1 MKPIILFLA
10 ILVATSLACG
20 VGRPA
25 STPPPLPSVTAP
37 PTLPAGTPL
46 SAQPSL
52 PTDSAATAAPTT
64 ALPVV
69 TVIIPTAPPAPE
81 GSDTMRLNIYMI
93 AVDDNGTSGKK
104 IGCNDSVIP
113 IVVDLPR
120 SQGVLRTALTRLL
133 AQKGQYYGESGL
145 YNALYQS
152 NLTIESLAVLDGE
165 AIMRFSGQLASGG
178 ACDDPRIIAQ
188 LEETAL
194 QFSTVQRVS
203 IYVNGTD
210 IHQLL
215 SGQ

>member
-1 MKPIILFLA
+1 MKPVMLFLA
-10 ILVATSLACG
+10 ILAVTSLACG
-20 VGRPA
+20 MGRPA
-25 STPPPLPSVTAP
+25 STPPPLPSITAP

-46 SAQPSL
+46 SAQPPQS
-52 PTDSAATAAPTT
+52 TDSTPPAAPANT
-64 ALPVV
+64 LPAV
-69 TVIIPTAPPAPE
+69 TVVIPTTPPVPS
-81 GSDTMRLNIYMI
+81 GSDTMRLNIYMV

-113 IVVDLPR
+113 IAVDVPK
-120 SQGVLRTALTRLL
+120 SQGVLRAALTRLL

-152 NLTIESLAVLDGE
+152 NLTIDSLAVQDGE
-165 AIMRFSGQLASGG
+165 AVMRFSGQLASGG
-178 ACDDPRIIAQ
+178 VCDDPRIIAQ

-210 IHQLL
+210 IHTLL